1 MSEHDAPPTP
11 DVDEVQQDDP
21 HALPTGPVPV
31 AVQGPVNIRQ
41 LPMRASSGRTLPV
54 DAIETIAGDDD
65 RRAQVTVWLANPAG
79 PSVYIG
85 HDRTLVQGG
94 EALTVVSGIPVTLRG
109 SQRVWAASATP
120 GTAARLSVLI
130 EQWAD

>member
-1 MSEHDAPPTP
+1 MSEHETPPSP
-11 DVDEVQQDDP
+11 DVDDVLQEDV

-31 AVQGPVNIRQ
+31 AVQGPVSVRQ
-41 LPMRASSGRTLPV
+41 LPMRPGSGRTLPV
-54 DAIETIAGDDD
+54 DGVETIAGDDD

-79 PSVYIG
+79 PVAYVG

-94 EALTVVSGIPVTLRG
+94 EALTVVAGIPVTLRG
-109 SQRVWAASATP
+109 SRRVYAASATP

>member
-1 MSEHDAPPTP
+1 MSDYDAPPSP
-11 DVDEVQQDDP
+11 DVDDVLQDDP
-21 HALPTGPVPV
+21 HALPTDPVPV

-54 DAIETIAGDDD
+54 DAVETIAGDDD
-65 RRAQVTVWLANPAG
+65 RRAQVTVWLAETGG
-79 PSVYIG
+79 PSAYVG
-85 HDRTLVQGG
+85 QDRTLVQAG
-94 EALTVVSGIPVTLRG
+94 EALTVVAGIPVTLRG
-109 SQRVWAASATP
+109 SQRIYAASATP